1 MNDGK
6 LLPSQKHIG
15 HACKEFLRALTNHA
29 IDDLVDLATGF
40 EDIRKRRAID
50 KIIERFVEKEAQPWV
65 KMFDLDFYQH
75 IFRLNKWL
83 FDPEN
88 TARPGVVGKLTNDSY
103 DRLASGV
110 RPTIHERVN
119 RNERW
124 RPVQKLTLSL
134 ISEQGKPQIGRA
146 HVRTPVHQATLIC
159 RHP

>member
-1 MNDGK
+1 MIAGK

-88 TARPGVVGKLTNDSY
+88 TARPGVVGKWTNDIY
-103 DRLASGV
+103 DRLAPGV
-110 RPTIHERVN
+110 SSAER
-119 RNERW
+119 R
-124 RPVQKLTLSL
+124 L
-134 ISEQGKPQIGRA
+134 GREW
-146 HVRTPVHQATLIC
+146 VSMV
-159 RHP
+159 